1 MMLEKNQDQQKKINK
16 FSYLPLVIMEL
27 HIPTLAPETI
37 LHIGKFPITNTM
49 INTWLAIGI
58 FLILGLVLRKKIK
71 LKPTKTQNFIEFF
84 LEKLFVYFDQVTG
97 DRKKTIQ
104 FLPIVGSLFFF
115 ILLSN
120 WLGLLP
126 GTGSIT
132 IGGAPLLR
140 PANTDLN
147 LTVAM
152 ALVSVVASHIFGLF
166 SVGVFT
172 HLNKFV
178 QIGTF
183 FKSLTKGPVAI
194 FTAIVE
200 LAVGLIEIVS
210 EMAKVLSLSLR
221 LFGNVF
227 AGEVLISV
235 ISSIAA
241 LLVPAPFMMLEI
253 LVGII
258 QASVFTMLTL
268 VYLTV
273 LTTKP
278 HGHAKEKH

>member
-1 MMLEKNQDQQKKINK
+1 
-16 FSYLPLVIMEL
+16 MEI

-37 LHIGKFPITNTM
+37 FHIGSLPVTNTM
-49 INTWLAIGI
+49 INVWLSMAIFLVIGI
-58 FLILGLVLRKKIK
+58 FIKKQISLRPGKF
-71 LKPTKTQNFIEFF
+71 QNFFEYI
-84 LEKLFVYFDQVTG
+84 LEMLMGYFDQVTG
-97 DRKKTIQ
+97 DRKKTLR
-104 FLPIVGSLFFF
+104 FMPIVGTVFFF

-126 GTGSIT
+126 GTGSIMYKN
-132 IGGAPLLR
+132 AMVLR

-147 LTVAM
+147 LTIAMSLVAV
-152 ALVSVVASHIFGLF
+152 VSSHLFGLF
-166 SVGVFT
+166 TVGIFT
-172 HLNKFV
+172 HLNKFI

-183 FKSLTKGPVAI
+183 FKSLKKGPVAI

-200 LAVGLIEIVS
+200 LGVGLIEIIG

-221 LFGNVF
+221 LFGNIF

-235 ISSIAA
+235 ISGLISVLI
-241 LLVPAPFMMLEI
+241 PAPFMMLEL
-253 LVGII
+253 LVGLI

-273 LTTKP
+273 MTVEAQTE
-278 HGHAKEKH
+278 H